1 MVSRRS
7 DQRAPHKWT
16 FRSRFRRNAFGW
28 RSQPAIQRVK
38 QAVSEI
44 KKVARTDPV
53 LGAAGAVLLLEK
65 VSAALAQVDSSSG
78 AIGTAV
84 NRAVA
89 ELAAVIARAPADP
102 PTRDRWLQRLWQA
115 YERDDIPYIEG
126 LGDHWGKLCA
136 APAVAS
142 RWADQLLDQ
151 VREAWSSGRGGS
163 GYSQATAP
171 CLSALLAAER
181 HDEILDLLERA
192 PLRMWHERHYG
203 VKALVAMGRK
213 AEALRY
219 AEASAGLND
228 DPVAIARACEE
239 ILLSS
244 GLADEAYARYG
255 LEANR
260 AGTNLAWFRALV
272 RKFPYKGPD
281 AMLADLV
288 QMTPGQEGKW
298 FAAAKHAALYDEA
311 LALAR
316 RSPCD
321 PGTLTR
327 AARDFAERRPGF
339 AVEAGLLALHWLV
352 EGYGYEITNLDVLA
366 AYTHTMQAAEQL
378 GTADETRQR
387 IRQTV
392 AQEADTDR
400 FVGRSLERVL
410 REG

>member
-1 MVSRRS
+1 M
-7 DQRAPHKWT
+7 
-16 FRSRFRRNAFGW
+16 
-28 RSQPAIQRVK
+28 
-38 QAVSEI
+38 
-44 KKVARTDPV
+44 ARTDHV
-53 LGAAGAVLLLEK
+53 LAGDGAVLFLEK
-65 VSAALAQVDSSSG
+65 VSAALALVDSSSG

-89 ELAAVIARAPADP
+89 ELAAIIARAPADP
-102 PTRDRWLQRLWQA
+102 STRDRWLGRLWQA
-115 YERDDIPYIEG
+115 YQCDEIPYIEE
-126 LGDHWGKLCA
+126 LGDHWGELCA

-142 RWADQLLDQ
+142 QWADQLLDQ
-151 VREAWSSGRGGS
+151 ARDAWSNRREGS
-163 GYSQATAP
+163 GYSQATVP

-192 PLRMWHERHYG
+192 PQSMWDQRQYG

-219 AEASAGLND
+219 AEARGGLND

-244 GLADEAYARYG
+244 GRPDEAYTRYG
-255 LEANR
+255 LEATR
-260 AGTNLAWFRALV
+260 AGTNLARFRALV
-272 RKFPYKGPD
+272 KRYPHKGPD
-281 AMLADLV
+281 ALLADLV
-288 QMTPGQEGKW
+288 QMTPGQEGRW
-298 FAAAKHAALYDEA
+298 FAAAKHAELYDEA

-327 AARDFAERRPGF
+327 AARDFAQRRPGF

-378 GTADETRQR
+378 GTSDETRQR
-387 IRQTV
+387 IRQIV
-392 AQEADTDR
+392 AQESVTDR
-400 FVGRSLERVL
+400 FVGRSLKRVL
-410 REG
+410 WEG

>member
-1 MVSRRS
+1 M
-7 DQRAPHKWT
+7 
-16 FRSRFRRNAFGW
+16 
-28 RSQPAIQRVK
+28 QRVK

-44 KKVARTDPV
+44 KKVARTNPV
-53 LGAAGAVLLLEK
+53 LAGDGAVLFLEK

-78 AIGTAV
+78 AIGAAV
-84 NRAVA
+84 YRAIVD
-89 ELAAVIARAPADP
+89 LAAVIARAPADP

-115 YERDDIPYIEG
+115 YECDETPYIEG
-126 LGDHWGKLCA
+126 LGDHWGELCA

-142 RWADQLLDQ
+142 RWADRLWDQ
-151 VREAWSSGRGGS
+151 VTVAWSSSREGR
-163 GYSQATAP
+163 GYSQATVP

-181 HDEILDLLERA
+181 HGEILDLLERA
-192 PLRMWHERHYG
+192 PLRIWYERRYG

-228 DPVAIARACEE
+228 NPVAIARACEE

-244 GLADEAYARYG
+244 GLADEAYARFG

-260 AGTNLAWFRALV
+260 AGTNLASFRAIV
-272 RKFPYKGPD
+272 KKYPHKPH
-281 AMLADLV
+281 AAVLADLV
-288 QMTPGQEGKW
+288 QSTPGHEGRW
-298 FAAAKHAALYDEA
+298 FASAKHAGLYDEA

-321 PGTLTR
+321 SGTLTR
-327 AARDFAERRPGF
+327 AARDFAESRPEF

-366 AYTHTMQAAEQL
+366 AYTHTTQAAEQL
-378 GTADETRQR
+378 GTSVETRQR
-387 IRQTV
+387 IRQIV
-392 AQEADTDR
+392 EQEADTGR

>member
-1 MVSRRS
+1 MASRRS
-7 DQRAPHKWT
+7 DRRAPHQWA
-16 FRSRFRRNAFGW
+16 FRPRFRRNTFGW
-28 RSQPAIQRVK
+28 RSQTPIQRVK

-44 KKVARTDPV
+44 KKVARTDRV
-53 LGAAGAVLLLEK
+53 LAGDGAVLFLEK
-65 VSAALAQVDSSSG
+65 VSAALALVDSSSG
-78 AIGTAV
+78 AIGIAV

-115 YERDDIPYIEG
+115 YERDEIPYIEG
-126 LGDHWGKLCA
+126 LGDHWGELCA
-136 APAVAS
+136 APAAAS

-151 VREAWSSGRGGS
+151 VTAAWSNRREGS
-163 GYSQATAP
+163 GYSQATVP

-181 HDEILDLLERA
+181 HDELLDLLERA
-192 PLRMWHERHYG
+192 PQPMWYERQYG

-219 AEASAGLND
+219 AEASGGLND

-260 AGTNLAWFRALV
+260 AGTNLARFRALV
-272 RKFPYKGPD
+272 KRYPHKAPD
-281 AMLADLV
+281 ALLADLV
-288 QMTPGQEGKW
+288 QTTPGQEGRW
-298 FAAAKHAALYDEA
+298 FASAKHAELYDEA

-316 RSPCD
+316 QSSCD

-327 AARDFAERRPGF
+327 AARDFAERRPEF

-378 GTADETRQR
+378 GTSVETRQR
-387 IRQTV
+387 VRQIV
-392 AQEADTDR
+392 AQEADTGR